1 MSIGFDHGTL
11 AYGVIDDADDQAAA
25 GTGRDVLV
33 ICKLRPRDLKTI
45 TARAGIVVHALCVV
59 PAHVL
64 DFDLVVVRAHRERT
78 NLSQPGRNSM
88 VFVCLYVTSRSDV
101 PPFFVSR
108 MPFRQR
114 VIVQQAGQRGI

>member
-1 MSIGFDHGTL
+1 MISIGFNHGTL
-11 AYGVIDDADDQAAA
+11 AYGVVDDADDQATA

-33 ICKLRPRDLKTI
+33 IFKLRPSLEAI
-45 TARAGIVVHALCVV
+45 TTRAGIVVHALCVV

-78 NLSQPGRNSM
+78 NLSQPGCNSM
-88 VFVCLYVTSRSDV
+88 VFGSVCLYVTSRSDV

-114 VIVQQAGQRGI
+114 VIVQ